1 MAKKHLILAP
11 AKVAHRY
18 KTTRMSLE
26 TWIIALNPDN
36 PVARDLLQSL
46 TEQHIDARI
55 FPAVDGRR
63 DMPALQGQERISQTL
78 ALVTRKAKL
87 TSSEVGCYLSHYRL
101 IRQAYDRGVDHVCIF
116 EDDVVAEAGLG
127 NLIRDICELDDNAHL
142 VRLMSLRVR
151 KRKVVKTLPSGHTLV
166 RPLRGALGAQGYVL
180 NRMGMKKI
188 LDHGTNI
195 YMPIDKLYDSFF
207 LFGLNCFSVEPHAIY
222 ELIHPTTVSKA
233 GELAPTPLW
242 AVAVWRVYKLYRSIR
257 RYSYNLVR
265 RRELTPAS
273 KPSTPQGRSE
283 RIK

>member
-127 NLIRDICELDDNAHL
+127 DLIRGICELDESAHL
-142 VRLMSLRVR
+142 VRLMSLKVR
-151 KRKVVKTLPSGHTLV
+151 KRKVVQPLPAGYSLI
-166 RPLRGALGAQGYVL
+166 RPLRGALGTQGYVL
-180 NRMGMKKI
+180 NRIGMRKI
-188 LDHGTNI
+188 LDFGANI
-195 YMPIDKLYDSFF
+195 HMPIDKLYDSFF

-222 ELIHPTTVSKA
+222 EINRATTVSKD
-233 GELAPTPLW
+233 GELEPTPMW
-242 AVAVWRVYKLYRSIR
+242 AVAVWRLYKLYRSIR
-257 RYSYNLVR
+257 RYSYYLAR
-265 RRELTPAS
+265 RRDLTSAS
-273 KPSTPQGRSE
+273 KPAVPQGRSE
-283 RIK
+283 RIR